1 MVELPERDPT
11 QADRYVSLTE
21 DERSVSLTGGTRE
34 MTDDDERAD
43 VKRAGRTEE
52 AATAL
57 PADWADE
64 PADPD
69 PYEDLGYDPVAWERI
84 SVVDDTDRVI
94 FLPDSD
100 DQLKDDAFIVSA
112 TSAVCDLSE
121 RL

>member
-1 MVELPERDPT
+1 M
-11 QADRYVSLTE
+11 SN
-21 DERSVSLTGGTRE
+21 
-34 MTDDDERAD
+34 DDERAD
-43 VKRAGRTEE
+43 VKRAGRTED
-52 AATAL
+52 AASTL
-57 PADWADE
+57 PPDWEDE

-69 PYEDLGYDPVAWERI
+69 PYDDLGYEPVPWERI

-112 TSAVCDLSE
+112 TEAVCDLSE